1 MTLILTICTALACW
15 AEAIPAPGPAAPVGC
30 MITAQATIAEWMQ
43 MHPTK
48 TVTAWR
54 CEVER

>member
-1 MTLILTICTALACW
+1 MLLILTVCAATCW
-15 AEAIPAPGPAAPVGC
+15 AEAIPAPGPATPVGC
-30 MITAQATIAEWMQ
+30 LLTAQATIAEWLQ

-54 CEVER
+54 CEEEGR